1 MFSRQPSHLFSY
13 LDSDTLPPR
22 LRDIEVMLDD
32 VKDEIVTLKDEL
44 KNLVENDD
52 SSNKVIM
59 VLQITVC
66 FLYLF
71 HIQYFKPCFYLIDLC
86 KSLTYNSIQE
96 KLLSCMSRD

>member
-13 LDSDTLPPR
+13 LDSDTLSPR

-52 SSNKVIM
+52 SSNKVILNLKRSM
-59 VLQITVC
+59 
-66 FLYLF
+66 FA
-71 HIQYFKPCFYLIDLC
+71 
-86 KSLTYNSIQE
+86 
-96 KLLSCMSRD
+96 